1 METMLYNLLHV
12 NLQPL
17 VTNIAA
23 ELTRSY
29 YSVGLGEGI
38 LPLGLSDA
46 FTLPVLSDGGDGGDD
61 TNPQQETRLPL
72 RLCEIMICATE
83 ALRRIHGGRDPEKAA
98 SLLSCISLF
107 DAQLTRAASQGQTAI
122 GKNNS
127 FWDVDYTIVLTVEKR
142 FYLFPMLSSTSPFMS
157 LSHRSS
163 VSQTRSLYSSFCS
176 CLQLHQHRVSAV
188 MERRGYRQECAC
200 HCSKICY
207 AGSFH
212 NPENPSQ

>member
-1 METMLYNLLHV
+1 MLYNLLHV
-12 NLQPL
+12 NLQLP
-17 VTNIAA
+17 VTHITI
-23 ELTRSY
+23 ELTHSC

-61 TNPQQETRLPL
+61 TNTQQETKLPV

-107 DAQLTRAASQGQTAI
+107 DAQLTKAASQGQTPI
-122 GKNNS
+122 GKHNS
-127 FWDVDYTIVLTVEKR
+127 FREVYSTIVLTIEKTR
-142 FYLFPMLSSTSPFMS
+142 FHLFPVLSPTSPFMP

-176 CLQLHQHRVSAV
+176 CMQLHQHRVSAV
-188 MERRGYRQECAC
+188 MERRGYRQECTRRR
-200 HCSKICY
+200 SEIRY
-207 AGSFH
+207 AGGFY
-212 NPENPSQ
+212 NPKNPSQ